1 MGLIHPIG
9 ETRIRIYFPMTH
21 RHRIPCPASASV
33 ALLDVAPTILELA
46 GAPIPASFEGRGL
59 LSLLAGGAVEEG
71 SERKIHSISTRNPG
85 EAALVQG
92 RWKLIRSGSG
102 TLELFDLLED
112 RRSGAAGLGRSPPSK
127 GATRGSCGR

>member
-1 MGLIHPIG
+1 M
-9 ETRIRIYFPMTH
+9 
-21 RHRIPCPASASV
+21 
-33 ALLDVAPTILELA
+33 APTILELA

-112 RRSGAAGLGRSPPSK
+112 PEERRSRSREEPAIKRRYARELRQVTPE
-127 GATRGSCGR
+127 RGSSARPVAPPLEKGEKERLRALGYIE